1 MNKSL
6 MIHSGEQ
13 KESDI
18 RLLTTKNLTT
28 KEKLAFYEDADYCF
42 VTKEEMLPILKM
54 ELDSII
60 RDGGVYYNVYNKID
74 DPETK
79 IVVLFFDDFTI
90 DLQAEIHDVKTR
102 LSNYPVLTEFR
113 CYASDMFEQFNARQ
127 VHSIINQTLEDH
139 MDLDYMLKS
148 HVITDHFP
156 MHTKD
161 RHAIKASWHSN
172 KYKLTFGFIFSG
184 FENAMQPLNFIAE
197 YYGEKYGM
205 YFAWLVHYT
214 G

>member
-1 MNKSL
+1 

-139 MDLDYMLKS
+139 MD
-148 HVITDHFP
+148 
-156 MHTKD
+156 
-161 RHAIKASWHSN
+161 RHGSPGRGRRHEAHCARAVAS
-172 KYKLTFGFIFSG
+172 GR
-184 FENAMQPLNFIAE
+184 PLLVLWRPC
-197 YYGEKYGM
+197 
-205 YFAWLVHYT
+205 FASFF
-214 G
+214 